1 MNPLQ
6 RLPSPSSSPLFRG
19 LLAAIVAT
27 GVAGAAVA
35 QTAAVAPPA
44 APAAGTGPITAA
56 DYVIGSGDVL
66 KVTVF
71 QNPDLSLETRVSES
85 GTISYPLL
93 GSVKVGGLSVSAAE
107 KAIADGLLKGNF
119 LKSPQVNIAVAEVRG
134 HQASVL
140 GLVNKPGRYPIDK
153 AGLKLSELLATA
165 GGVATGG
172 SETVTLVGTRDGK
185 PFRQEVDLP
194 SLFSGATPGGDPIVL
209 NGDSVYIDRMPTF
222 YIYGEVARGGQLRL
236 ERGMTVQQA
245 LAAGGGLTQR
255 GTQKGMKV
263 HRRDASNQVVILDAT
278 MDMPLKPNDV
288 IYVKESL
295 F

>member
-1 MNPLQ
+1 MKPLSQ
-6 RLPSPSSSPLFRG
+6 RLSSPLTHA
-19 LLAAIVAT
+19 LLAACVA
-27 GVAGAAVA
+27 AGAPGAAIA
-35 QTAAVAPPA
+35 QSATTAPATA
-44 APAAGTGPITAA
+44 APATTTAA
-56 DYVIGSGDVL
+56 DYVLGPGDVL

-71 QNPDLSLETRVSES
+71 QNPDLSLDTRVSES

-93 GSVKVGGLSVSAAE
+93 GSVKVGGLSVQQAE
-107 KAIADGLLKGNF
+107 KAIADGLLKGKF

-140 GLVNKPGRYPIDK
+140 GLVNKPGRYPIDQ
-153 AGLKLSELLATA
+153 AGLKLSELIATA

-185 PFRQEVDLP
+185 PFRQDVDLP
-194 SLFSGATPGGDPIVL
+194 SLFAGAGGAQDPVVL
-209 NGDSVYIDRMPTF
+209 NGDSIYVDRMPTF

-263 HRRDASNQVVILDAT
+263 HRRQPGSDQVTIMDAT
-278 MDMPLKPNDV
+278 MDMRLQPNDV
-288 IYVKESL
+288 VYVKESL